1 MKDSNLTHYTVKG
14 KIREAKQF
22 IDYKCTCIKKCG
34 ENVSRDEKEICFKKF
49 WNLASYDLQT
59 GYIGATVKVMPI
71 KRKRTKATEENNP
84 KVSFQSYQN
93 IFYMHFNLK
102 RKPPIKDTCNSC
114 DKYSAKIKN
123 TQDENEKE
131 TFHKLHDNHLEKAE
145 DARNQ
150 MQIDFKEATT
160 NPTLETLSYDMEKVL
175 GLPKLSTN
183 IVYYKRQL
191 ESGLNKLCLNPKGQ
205 FPSKSCN
212 KFVNCWDGIASEQ
225 ECPPGLLFS
234 SKGYCDYPENVDCNG
249 RPQGLPPA
257 DTKPGTVTS
266 SNAPTQVPDHSTV
279 PVTAPTVATLP
290 PVLVDP
296 ALQKRCLQPRGQFP
310 SSSCKKYVNCWDGH
324 VVEQECPEGLLFST
338 KGYCDYSYNVN
349 CGDRGEKGGSKGFKF
364 NEGLGIC
371 DYEANVDCSEKI
383 INHSKQMFEVVT
395 TEKNAGN
402 NEYIAQNTKCS
413 VEYGTFRDMY
423 KCNKYYICADFKIV
437 SQHECPPGFSFNDNI
452 GKCDYSHKVDC
463 ARPQQMYEI
472 TKNSILQIPE
482 EYREKVNNCK
492 PGSVFRLNSECTAAC
507 LCRNGLAEVIQCPTG
522 FAYDSAIDKC
532 ILRHLARC

>member
-1 MKDSNLTHYTVKG
+1 MVSVKM
-14 KIREAKQF
+14 
-22 IDYKCTCIKKCG
+22 
-34 ENVSRDEKEICFKKF
+34 V
-49 WNLASYDLQT
+49 
-59 GYIGATVKVMPI
+59 
-71 KRKRTKATEENNP
+71 
-84 KVSFQSYQN
+84 
-93 IFYMHFNLK
+93 LK
-102 RKPPIKDTCNSC
+102 WFC
-114 DKYSAKIKN
+114 
-123 TQDENEKE
+123 
-131 TFHKLHDNHLEKAE
+131 
-145 DARNQ
+145 
-150 MQIDFKEATT
+150 
-160 NPTLETLSYDMEKVL
+160 VL
-175 GLPKLSTN
+175 GLVTAANSYLTKDSKAINPKDINQWN
-183 IVYYKRQL
+183 IVQIVPTNSQSNNNSPPYAAPPGFVWIQAPASNFATSLGGSHSGSETKQPNYGSNNPITSPVTEGVS
-191 ESGLNKLCLNPKGQ
+191 ESGLNKLCLKPKGQ

-212 KFVNCWDGIASEQ
+212 KFVNCWDGIATEQ

-249 RPQGLPPA
+249 RPHGFPPA

-266 SNAPTQVPDHSTV
+266 SNAPTQVPDHSTL

-310 SSSCKKYVNCWDGH
+310 SLSCKKYVNCWDGH

-349 CGDRGEKGGSKGFKF
+349 CGDRGEKGGSKVVLPESSECPEESGTFREKHDCGSYYTCVFNKIVARYACPIGFKF

-383 INHSKQMFEVVT
+383 INHSKQIFEVVT

-463 ARPQQMYEI
+463 ASPQKMYEI